1 MTERNCKRF
10 NIFIGNS
17 HFKTIKTPTII
28 RQWGLRFEIWNL
40 RFTPSVVSILFFSV
54 IECRVTRRI
63 EITKKI
69 TQPPVYC
76 NRSSLHRRDRFCCF
90 LFFSAFSFGKQVGI
104 VFTHGIDDIQ
114 WLVIQIGIGCLCH
127 NQHIFYQ
134 GIVLKL

>member
-1 MTERNCKRF
+1 MPNA
-10 NIFIGNS
+10 NIGISVFSLQTFHDGL
-17 HFKTIKTPTII
+17 IKNPHHHQTA
-28 RQWGLRFEIWNL
+28 GVKIWNL

-76 NRSSLHRRDRFCCF
+76 NRSLLHRRDRFCRF
-90 LFFSAFSFGKQVGI
+90 FFFSAFSFGEQVGI

-114 WLVIQIGIGCLCH
+114 RLVIQIGIGCLCH
-127 NQHIFYQ
+127 NQYIFYQ
-134 GIVLKL
+134 GIVLEL